1 MNYYGGKDLA
11 AAFRT
16 VRGNTV
22 KLAEEIPEDK
32 YTFRASPDTKTVSE
46 TLVHI
51 ALSPSFARHIHGNKV
66 TDLKTVN
73 FGELMQK
80 LGADEKKP
88 RNKAEIV
95 AFLKTEGDAFAGYLD
110 GLSDAF
116 LAETVTMM
124 PGQVP
129 ATKTRFEMLMSPKE
143 HEMHHRGQLMLV
155 QRMIGQVP
163 HLTRQFQER
172 MAAMQAAA
180 APR

>member
-1 MNYYGGKDLA
+1 MNYYGGNDLA

-16 VRGNTV
+16 VRGNTI

-32 YTFRASPDTKTVSE
+32 YGFRASPDTKTVAQL
-46 TLVHI
+46 LVHI
-51 ALSPSFARHIHGNKV
+51 AISPSFARHIHGNKV

-80 LGADEKKP
+80 LGAEEQKV
-88 RNKAEIV
+88 RNKTEIL
-95 AFLKTEGDAFAGYLD
+95 AFLKTEGDAFATYLE

-116 LAETVTMM
+116 LGESVAMM

-129 ATKTRFEMLMSPKE
+129 ASKTRFEMLLSPKE
-143 HEMHHRGQLMLV
+143 HEMHHRAQLMLV

-163 HLTRQFQER
+163 HLTRQSQER
-172 MAAMQAAA
+172 MAAMRAAA
-180 APR
+180 ARA